1 MQHKQPKSVFS
12 IPLVREITV
21 VLLVKLVV
29 IFFIKWQFFSDP
41 VDLTQA
47 DNSVEQHMGLPI
59 SKTQTFTPL
68 KHTEKND
75 G

>member
-1 MQHKQPKSVFS
+1 MQSEQPKSIFK

-21 VLLVKLVV
+21 VLLIKLAV
-29 IFFIKWQFFSDP
+29 IFVIKWQFFSDP

-47 DNSVEQHMGLPI
+47 NNSVEQQMGLTNLP
-59 SKTQTFTPL
+59 SKF
-68 KHTEKND
+68 KYTEKND